1 MILFLRVCTIL
12 SWLFVASAVLGSL
25 YQLLA
30 AYAVRRFAAQP
41 VPKPETRPPVT
52 LLKPL
57 CGDES
62 GLYQN
67 LRSFC
72 ELDYPDLQIVCG
84 VREPDDPAI
93 GVVRKL
99 Q

>member
-1 MILFLRVCTIL
+1 MILFIGFCTIF
-12 SWLFVASAVLGSL
+12 SSLFLTLGVLGSF

-30 AYAVRRFAAQP
+30 AYAVRRFTVQGTQ
-41 VPKPETRPPVT
+41 KPRERPAVT

-57 CGDES
+57 CDDES

-84 VREPDDPAI
+84 VRDRSRA
-93 GVVRKL
+93 G
-99 Q
+99 